1 MSFMNFN
8 LLDNIK
14 RISPRPIMFI
24 VGENALSRFFSDD
37 AYKEANEP
45 KELVVIENCNHV
57 DLYDDV
63 NKIPFNKV
71 EEFFKTNLK

>member
-37 AYKEANEP
+37 AYEVADDP
-45 KELVVIENCNHV
+45 KELVVIPKCNHV
-57 DLYDDV
+57 ELYDDT
-63 NKIPFNKV
+63 NKIPFDTV
-71 EEFFKTNLK
+71 EKFFKTNLK